1 MGLLKERE
9 QRDKAVVADA
19 LIERPGDVVSL
30 LQALVAHDAAE
41 RNDTWLHTVLSS
53 EATSPGRGDHDF
65 FVARYTRVRTAL
77 ARTIAKQ
84 ASASGLAEDEIQ
96 ALAAIC
102 MAVVDGLQVQWLLD
116 PQANIVAQLLHSAS
130 FWRTLSSTESNVPET
145 SGAGDRPGRARSP
158 AWSRAPRPLASHPAA
173 ARRRGSPTGSWTRTA
188 FPPPNGGVFCSEVVE
203 LGHRRR
209 PRRPGGGE

>member
-1 MGLLKERE
+1 MAILRAATELFARGGYRDASLASVADAVGLTPPGLLHHFPSKPDLLVGLLKERE

-19 LIERPGDVVSL
+19 LMKHPGDVVSL
-30 LQALVAHDAAE
+30 LQALVAHNAAE

-53 EATSPGRGDHDF
+53 EATSPDHPAHDF

-102 MAVVDGLQVQWLLD
+102 MAVMDGLQVQWLLD
-116 PQANIVAQLLHSAS
+116 PQANMVAS
-130 FWRTLSSTESNVPET
+130 FSVFGKLLENALRTESNVPET
-145 SGAGDRPGRARSP
+145 SVQERPGRA
-158 AWSRAPRPLASHPAA
+158 H
-173 ARRRGSPTGSWTRTA
+173 
-188 FPPPNGGVFCSEVVE
+188 
-203 LGHRRR
+203 
-209 PRRPGGGE
+209 

>member
-1 MGLLKERE
+1 MAILRAATELFARGGYRDASLASVANAVGLTPPGLLHHFPSKPDLLVGLLKERE

-19 LIERPGDVVSL
+19 LMKHPGDVVSL
-30 LQALVAHDAAE
+30 LQALVAHNAAE

-53 EATSPGRGDHDF
+53 EATSPDHPAHDF

-102 MAVVDGLQVQWLLD
+102 MAVMDGLQVQWLLD
-116 PQANIVAQLLHSAS
+116 PQADMVAS
-130 FWRTLSSTESNVPET
+130 FSVFGKLLENALRTESNVPET
-145 SGAGDRPGRARSP
+145 SVQERPGRA
-158 AWSRAPRPLASHPAA
+158 H
-173 ARRRGSPTGSWTRTA
+173 
-188 FPPPNGGVFCSEVVE
+188 
-203 LGHRRR
+203 
-209 PRRPGGGE
+209 

>member
-1 MGLLKERE
+1 MAILRAATELFARGGYRDASLASVADAVGLTPPGLLHHFPSKPDLLVGLLKERE

-19 LIERPGDVVSL
+19 LMKHPGDVVSL
-30 LQALVAHDAAE
+30 LQALVAHNAAE

-53 EATSPGRGDHDF
+53 EATSPDHPAHDF

-102 MAVVDGLQVQWLLD
+102 MAVMDGLQVQWLLD
-116 PQANIVAQLLHSAS
+116 PQADMVAS
-130 FWRTLSSTESNVPET
+130 FSVFGKLLENALRTESNVPET
-145 SGAGDRPGRARSP
+145 SVQERPGRA
-158 AWSRAPRPLASHPAA
+158 H
-173 ARRRGSPTGSWTRTA
+173 
-188 FPPPNGGVFCSEVVE
+188 
-203 LGHRRR
+203 
-209 PRRPGGGE
+209 

>member
-1 MGLLKERE
+1 MAILRAATELFARGGYRDASLASVANAVGLTPPGLLHHFPSKPDLLVGLLKERE

-19 LIERPGDVVSL
+19 LMKHPGDVVSL
-30 LQALVAHDAAE
+30 LQALVAHNAAE

-53 EATSPGRGDHDF
+53 EATSPDHPAHDF

-102 MAVVDGLQVQWLLD
+102 MAVMDGLQVQWLLD
-116 PQANIVAQLLHSAS
+116 PQANMVAS
-130 FWRTLSSTESNVPET
+130 FSVFGKLLENALRTESNVPET
-145 SGAGDRPGRARSP
+145 SVQERPGRA
-158 AWSRAPRPLASHPAA
+158 H
-173 ARRRGSPTGSWTRTA
+173 
-188 FPPPNGGVFCSEVVE
+188 
-203 LGHRRR
+203 
-209 PRRPGGGE
+209 